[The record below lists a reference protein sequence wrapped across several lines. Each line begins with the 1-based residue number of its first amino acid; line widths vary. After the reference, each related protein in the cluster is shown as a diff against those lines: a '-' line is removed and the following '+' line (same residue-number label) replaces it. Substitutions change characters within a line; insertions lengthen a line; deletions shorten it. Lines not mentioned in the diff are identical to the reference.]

1 MRRAVTGLMCY
12 GVAMVMGGALCA
24 ETLQSISEFE
34 ATIMLPARGGR
45 GALPLRARVQSWE
58 LGNLDGVQVIPLQGF
73 YIAHLLSGEINATV
87 DGQTTPRTSGDY
99 WSVKPGGTMKV
110 EALGESAV
118 LETIVV
124 AKQ

>member
-1 MRRAVTGLMCY
+1 MCC
-12 GVAMVMGGALCA
+12 GVALVLGSALRA
-24 ETLQSISEFE
+24 ETLQSIPEFE
-34 ATIMLPARGGR
+34 ARMMIPARGG
-45 GALPLRARVQSWE
+45 GALLARARVQSWE

-87 DGQTTPRTSGDY
+87 DGQTTLRTSGDY

-110 EALGESAV
+110 EVLGESAV